1 MSMKVAPYE
10 HAESKI
16 ISNTTH
22 LIARRLGAS
31 FDTGVGRRRS
41 GGREEGGRQEKR
53 EKSRGRRGGTRYAR
67 RRKTSEPRKVSPLCT
82 LNQPS
87 EVPEGSGGFR
97 FSDQIPLPLPTIFT
111 VQAPS
116 PAQPLSHRSHRAT
129 KSSEQVKSR
138 AFPAGKP
145 QSTNHR
151 SGDGSWCSRTCP
163 HKTQTTRGQHDKSAL
178 QALTSSTQR
187 ALEMS
192 WSSTQTECYVDVAL
206 HARFTA
212 IGDGL

>member
-1 MSMKVAPYE
+1 MTLPS
-10 HAESKI
+10 I
-16 ISNTTH
+16 QG
-22 LIARRLGAS
+22 LGE
-31 FDTGVGRRRS
+31 
-41 GGREEGGRQEKR
+41 GGREAERKGGDRRNGKNVGVGEAIRAAQKNQR
-53 EKSRGRRGGTRYAR
+53 TPKSLSAVY
-67 RRKTSEPRKVSPLCT
+67 S
-82 LNQPS
+82 Q
-87 EVPEGSGGFR
+87 
-97 FSDQIPLPLPTIFT
+97 PTIGGSRRFRRFPVLGSNTAANHFT
-111 VQAPS
+111 IQAPS

-163 HKTQTTRGQHDKSAL
+163 HNTQTTRGQHDKSAP
-178 QALTSSTQR
+178 QALTFSTQR

-192 WSSTQTECYVDVAL
+192 WSSTQTECYVHVAL